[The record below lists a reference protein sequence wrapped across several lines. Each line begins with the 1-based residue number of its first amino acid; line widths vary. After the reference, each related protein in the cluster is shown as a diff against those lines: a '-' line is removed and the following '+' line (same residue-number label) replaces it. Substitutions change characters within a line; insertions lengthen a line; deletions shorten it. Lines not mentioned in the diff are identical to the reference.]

1 MAYIKGQIRKA
12 ISGFYYVHADGETY
26 QTRGRG
32 NFRNRKITPLVGD
45 QVLFESENKTDG
57 YLLEVMPRKN
67 QLVRP
72 PVANVDLGVIVT
84 SLVEPNFSYNLLDRF
99 LVTLEYES
107 IEPVIFLTKT
117 DLASNEQQI
126 DEIKQTYETIGY
138 PVIVPKYP
146 GDTAELI
153 RYFPERLTVFMGQ
166 SGAGKSTL
174 LNQISPD
181 LNLETGEIS
190 DSLGRGRHT
199 TRHVELLPLYD
210 GLVADTPGFSS
221 IDFLTIETTELPKQF
236 PEFVSAS
243 NHCRFRECMHAK
255 EPGCE
260 VKRQVETGEI
270 AQTRYENYLQF
281 LQEVENRKPIYSK
294 KEGKRK

>member
-12 ISGFYYVHADGETY
+12 ISGFYYVYADGETY

-72 PVANVDLGVIVT
+72 PVANIDLGVVVT
-84 SLVEPNFSYNLLDRF
+84 SLVEPNFSFNLLDRF
-99 LVTLEYES
+99 LVMLEHKS
-107 IEPVIFLTKT
+107 IDPIIFLTKT
-117 DLASNEQQI
+117 DLACNDSKIN
-126 DEIKQTYETIGY
+126 EIKRIYEKLGY
-138 PVIVPKYP
+138 PVIIPKHLE
-146 GDTAELI
+146 DTAELI

-174 LNQISPD
+174 LNKISPE
-181 LNLETGEIS
+181 LHLETGEIS

-199 TRHVELLPLYD
+199 TRHVELLALYD

-221 IDFLTIETTELPKQF
+221 IDFLTIEAAELPKQF
-236 PEFVSAS
+236 PEFVNAVK
-243 NHCRFRECMHAK
+243 HCRFRECMHVK
-255 EPGCE
+255 EPDCE
-260 VKRQVETGEI
+260 VKRQVASGKI
-270 AQTRYENYLQF
+270 SQTRYDNYLQF
-281 LQEVENRKPIYSK
+281 LQEIINRRPMYSR